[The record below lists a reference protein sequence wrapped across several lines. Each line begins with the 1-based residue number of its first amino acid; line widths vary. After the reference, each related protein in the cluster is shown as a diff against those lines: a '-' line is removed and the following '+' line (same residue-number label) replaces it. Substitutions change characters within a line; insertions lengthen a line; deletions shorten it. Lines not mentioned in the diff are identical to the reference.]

1 MFTIKASSHEGQSN
15 SLQVEKY
22 PDTCPICHTAI
33 HPTFITAVT
42 SGFNPTRLPQVVFGC
57 RKLECHRL
65 FIGIYDQSPGSS
77 LQVLRGVIPLV
88 PKDVEFSEAITELS
102 PMFVQIYKQSVV
114 AETFGLHQLH
124 GIGLRKA
131 LEFLVKDFAKS
142 QMPTEKDAIENTQPL
157 QCINNYL
164 DDQRIR

>member
-1 MFTIKASSHEGQSN
+1 
-15 SLQVEKY
+15 
-22 PDTCPICHTAI
+22 
-33 HPTFITAVT
+33 
-42 SGFNPTRLPQVVFGC
+42 
-57 RKLECHRL
+57 
-65 FIGIYDQSPGSS
+65 
-77 LQVLRGVIPLV
+77 
-88 PKDVEFSEAITELS
+88 
-102 PMFVQIYKQSVV
+102 MFVQIYKQSVV

-164 DDQRIR
+164 DDQRIRQSATLATWLGNDETHYIRKWQDKDIKDLKVLIKLTVNWIENVLLSEKYVMNMQPKAP